1 MSLDPKE
8 IEKLKEKRRYLLH
21 RAMQADN
28 AEEREDYQKRLREV
42 NKQLDPYI
50 TEKEKKL
57 RPKVL
62 SRIKISAFSES
73 ALDRELG
80 ITSVKKQLNDILKVR
95 KFNDEMENKQIRSI
109 YDMAAK
115 RIKSEINKSGD
126 DAEKIKFLEAR
137 LKSLTEQM
145 EYTLNKDDYDPKKFL

>member
-1 MSLDPKE
+1 MSLNPKE

-95 KFNDEMENKQIRSI
+95 KFNDEMENK
-109 YDMAAK
+109 
-115 RIKSEINKSGD
+115 
-126 DAEKIKFLEAR
+126 
-137 LKSLTEQM
+137 
-145 EYTLNKDDYDPKKFL
+145 